1 MLYLIGLSYII
12 VLVMLIHNYA
22 TNKIEGDALIN
33 FAAFLFSPM
42 VLLLVT
48 IDLLIDTY
56 KQFKNKQ

>member
-1 MLYLIGLSYII
+1 MFYIIGLSYII
-12 VLVMLIHNYA
+12 ILIMLIHNYT

-33 FAAFLFSPM
+33 FAAFLFSPI
-42 VLLLVT
+42 VLLLIT